1 MIPQPVLIE
10 RNRLKLHQALH
21 TKQKIIDE
29 KLGDLVSV
37 FGAIVPS
44 GSNAPNLTKL
54 SCILDLAYVVLD
66 ESDNKYWV
74 VSGMNDVK
82 AAEKFSQPGYPVSVV
97 DPVTKKKTTKLMP
110 VYMCIVVDKSDVATV
125 LLKNGRVSNLLDPKW
140 VGSNIVKN
148 PGNIFPK
155 NLHDNYAEFEDNIL
169 RPIATAFSGPN
180 AAVYSYLK
188 IGLLLT
194 NVDPKKYRAGLLPAN
209 TKKFGPKIDLFIEF
223 VKTLNELLRL
233 RKGPGAT
240 IYQIQ
245 RSGNMNYLTNL
256 FNPMYKSGSI
266 NGSGTASINFLN
278 DAKNAISK
286 RNLDLHSFGPGRW
299 GWNVF
304 VEYIIEK
311 THLEQSSAWKWLHF
325 HKYI

>member
-37 FGAIVPS
+37 FGAIVPG
-44 GSNAPNLTKL
+44 GSNAPDLTRL

-97 DPVTKKKTTKLMP
+97 DPVTQKKTTRLMP

-155 NLHDNYAEFEDNIL
+155 NLHDNYAEFEDKIL

-194 NVDPKKYRAGLLPAN
+194 NVDPKIYRAGLLPAN
-209 TKKFGPKIDLFIEF
+209 TKKFSPKIDLFIEF
-223 VKTLNELLRL
+223 VKTLNELLKL

-240 IYQIQ
+240 IHQIQ
-245 RSGNMNYLTNL
+245 KSGNMSYLTNI

-266 NGSGTASINFLN
+266 NGSGTTSINFLS
-278 DAKNAISK
+278 DAKDAISK
-286 RNLDLHSFGPGRW
+286 KDLDLHSFGSGRW
-299 GWNVF
+299 GWNIF

-311 THLEQSSAWKWLHF
+311 AHLEQSSAWKWLHF